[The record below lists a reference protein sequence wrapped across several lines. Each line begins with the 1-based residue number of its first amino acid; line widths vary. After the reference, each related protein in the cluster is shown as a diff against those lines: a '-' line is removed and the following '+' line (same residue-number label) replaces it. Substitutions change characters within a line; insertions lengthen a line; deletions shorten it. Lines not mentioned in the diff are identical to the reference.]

1 MMPFLSWALESISA
15 PRCRGILRRDLR
27 RLHGQNDSRPVM
39 PGSTVYNRRGQT
51 ARFRLS
57 DYEKAQERRA
67 ERQRENDAAARRA
80 KGWPETGDKP

>member
-1 MMPFLSWALESISA
+1 
-15 PRCRGILRRDLR
+15 
-27 RLHGQNDSRPVM
+27 M